1 MRFLF
6 YTHSLVSDWNHGNA
20 HFLRGVMRDLV
31 ARGHEALALEPE
43 DGWSRQNLL
52 AERGPAAIE
61 RFAVDFPELRS
72 QSYGADFDHE
82 QALDGADVVVVHEW
96 TDPALVARIGAAR
109 RNGGSFTLLF
119 HDTHH
124 RAVSAQGDIAG
135 LDLDSYDAVLAFGE
149 ALRQRYLVAGWG
161 RRVFTWHEAADDRL
175 FHPHPEIERRGDLIW
190 VGNWGDDERSAEI
203 AEFLI
208 EPAEALHLSTDIFG
222 VRYPEHALARLRQ
235 AGIRYRGSM
244 ANADV
249 PAAFAAHRVTVHIPR
264 RPYMRELPGIPTIR
278 VFEAL
283 ASGIPLLSA
292 PWVDCEG
299 LFRPGEDFLFARS
312 GAVMRHLL
320 RAVLKDPAMAQS
332 LARHGLET
340 IRARHT
346 CRHRVDELLT
356 ILREI
361 GGARIQEAL
370 SAREAAQ

>member
-96 TDPALVARIGAAR
+96 TDPGLVARIGAAR
-109 RNGGSFTLLF
+109 RNGGGFTLLF